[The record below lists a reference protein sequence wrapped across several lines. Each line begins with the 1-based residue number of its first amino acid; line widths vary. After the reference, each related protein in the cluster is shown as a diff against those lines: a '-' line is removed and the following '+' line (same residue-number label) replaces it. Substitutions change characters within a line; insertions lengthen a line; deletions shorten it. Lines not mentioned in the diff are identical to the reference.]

1 MDNLTTV
8 ISSGVVS
15 VASSGVLVFLFKNWI
30 SERIK
35 GAIQHEYNE
44 KPETHKAQLQ
54 SRNDIEI
61 AKLKADLEIAAA
73 ERNLRLTK
81 TFDKTL
87 EVIAETYRIL
97 LELKTAAE
105 LVHDKFRSEDKVPEE
120 ILQHYRDKG
129 RQFVEYFLPHKIY
142 LPAATAEQV
151 RRFSNAISSFVMH
164 SSILSAQ
171 LRTHLANE
179 QALLRQS
186 DRVDKVSENITGL
199 LAALEADFRKLLGLP
214 IEQQPTTETEP

>member
-1 MDNLTTV
+1 VENLTTI
-8 ISSGVVS
+8 ISSGVFS
-15 VASSGVLVFLFKNWI
+15 AALSGVLIFLCRNWI
-30 SERIK
+30 GERIK
-35 GAIQHEYNE
+35 GAIQHEYDQ
-44 KPETHKAQLQ
+44 KLETHKAQLQ

-120 ILQHYRDKG
+120 ILQNYRDKG

-142 LPAATAEQV
+142 LPSGTAEQV

-171 LRTHLANE
+171 LRTHLADE
-179 QALLRQS
+179 EVLLRQS

-199 LAALEADFRKLLGLP
+199 LAALETDFRRLLGLA
-214 IEQQPTTETEP
+214 IEDKPAAKTEP